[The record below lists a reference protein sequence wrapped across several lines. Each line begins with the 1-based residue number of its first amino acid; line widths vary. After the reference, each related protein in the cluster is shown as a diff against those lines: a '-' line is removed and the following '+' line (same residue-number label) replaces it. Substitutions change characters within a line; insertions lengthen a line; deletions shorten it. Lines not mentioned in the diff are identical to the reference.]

1 MSITLFSDVDAL
13 SVMMNHTLKT
23 GRHGDLLLLDYLC
36 LKTIFPDVAEIE
48 SAEELGWCLWSWCH
62 FESVPWFF
70 FFTFETDKEILLY
83 SPALSNIDQEGLI
96 LVTGLVKLWTYSNIF
111 NLLKYKTRTMYQI
124 FMLASLM
131 VGFAGDWPPRRNS
144 AVSKPSFCPKLFN
157 CKTVQNSPWKEV

>member
-1 MSITLFSDVDAL
+1 MLLKLNQPRNLDDVFGRGVTLNQS
-13 SVMMNHTLKT
+13 
-23 GRHGDLLLLDYLC
+23 
-36 LKTIFPDVAEIE
+36 PD
-48 SAEELGWCLWSWCH
+48 
-62 FESVPWFF
+62 FF

-131 VGFAGDWPPRRNS
+131 VGFAGD
-144 AVSKPSFCPKLFN
+144 
-157 CKTVQNSPWKEV
+157 